1 MERNVSDIL
10 EEMRHELKRDRRLR
24 VGELLEALRDKGPF
38 FILMVLSVPFLQPIA
53 LPGVSTPFGF
63 VLALLAIGI
72 LIGQDLPMPGW
83 IRRYAL
89 PQRGVSLLF
98 RGAVALFRRLERW
111 SKPRRMPALTASDG
125 ALKGHALLMLVSSV
139 LLMLPLPIPF
149 SNSLPAYVV
158 AFVAL
163 GYLLRDG
170 ALFLLAYV
178 FALLTGA
185 YFALIAV
192 VGIEGLQLLTRKAW
206 GG

>member
-1 MERNVSDIL
+1 VSEIL
-10 EEMRHELKRDRRLR
+10 EEMHRELKQDRLR
-24 VGELLEALRDKGPF
+24 VGELLESLRDQGPYF
-38 FILMVLSVPFLQPIA
+38 VMIVLSVPFLQPIA

-63 VLALLAIGI
+63 VLALLAIG
-72 LIGQDLPMPGW
+72 LLLGREMPIPKR

-89 PQRGVSLLF
+89 PRKGVSLLF

-111 SKPRRMPALTASDG
+111 SKPRRLPSLTESGG
-125 ALKGHALLMLVSSV
+125 ALFWHALLALACSI

-170 ALFLLAYV
+170 ALFFFAYG
-178 FALLTGA
+178 FAALTGA

-192 VGIEGLQLLTRKAW
+192 VGIEGLQLLARQAW
-206 GG
+206 GE